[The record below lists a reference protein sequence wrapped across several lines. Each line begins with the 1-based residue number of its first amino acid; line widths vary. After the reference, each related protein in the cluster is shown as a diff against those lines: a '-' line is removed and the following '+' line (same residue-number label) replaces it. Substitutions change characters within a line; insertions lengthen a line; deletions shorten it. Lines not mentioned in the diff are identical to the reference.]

1 MTGMAGFG
9 AASLDLL
16 MDPTVAVAVDLV
28 GFSSPLLQR
37 EPWDTGWRSLKD
49 HLVYAMVGDPCLLS
63 LPGRPV
69 ARLEPGA
76 WLLIPPGI
84 PFRFRLAER
93 GGTALIERFRLR
105 LRRGKAEVRL
115 GDEAMVLGDALHLA
129 EHVAAVAQEGM
140 QDAADAD
147 LRRRARLI
155 LLFSEALRHAT
166 RRTRPGPVLS
176 PGDVTRL
183 RLLLHRRLPRCPS
196 PADLAAELD
205 LSPDYF
211 ARIFRRSLGRP
222 PRAWLVE
229 ERIRSAAACLL
240 ESDARISAIAAAH
253 GYAGLTIFGRQ
264 FRTIMGGSPREWR
277 LRHRTYDRHRV
288 G

>member
-1 MTGMAGFG
+1 MAGFA
-9 AASLDLL
+9 AASLALL

-37 EPWDTGWRSLKD
+37 EPWDTGWRSLED

-76 WLLIPPGI
+76 WLLIPPRMR
-84 PFRFRLAER
+84 FRFRLAEP

-105 LRRGKAEVRL
+105 LRRGRAEIRL
-115 GDEAMVLGDALHLA
+115 VDEAMVLGDAWHLA
-129 EHVAAVAQEGM
+129 EHVAAVAQEGV
-140 QDAADAD
+140 QAAADTD

-155 LLFSEALRHAT
+155 LLFSEALRHAA
-166 RRTRPGPVLS
+166 RRRRPGPVLS

-183 RLLLHRRLPRCPS
+183 RLFLHRRLPRCPG
-196 PADLAAELD
+196 PADLAEELG

-211 ARIFRRSLGRP
+211 ARVFRRSLGRS
-222 PRAWLVE
+222 PRAWLVD
-229 ERIRSAAACLL
+229 ERIRSASARLL
-240 ESDARISAIAAAH
+240 ESDAPISAIAAAH
-253 GYAGLTIFGRQ
+253 GYAGLTLFGRQ
-264 FRTIMGGSPREWR
+264 FRAVMGRSPRDWR
-277 LRHRTYDRHRV
+277 LRHRTYDRRRV